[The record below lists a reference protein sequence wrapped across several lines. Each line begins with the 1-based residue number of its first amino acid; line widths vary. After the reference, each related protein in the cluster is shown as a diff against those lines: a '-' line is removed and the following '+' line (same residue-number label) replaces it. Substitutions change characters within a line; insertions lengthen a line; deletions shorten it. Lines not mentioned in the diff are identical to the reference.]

1 MPFQL
6 DINKSSPSARPY
18 EHASE
23 AAKCISDIPHVRM
36 QSLAY
41 QLLDLFLLSPAPL
54 VVGSFEGLW
63 HPCCRIAGR
72 REIIVYCRS
81 STEEA
86 RQSESFLLD
95 LLTRLAEEV
104 NEEVVQA
111 SLCDC

>member
-23 AAKCISDIPHVRM
+23 AAKCISGTPHMHV

-54 VVGSFEGLW
+54 AVGSFEGLW

-81 STEEA
+81 CTEKGRE
-86 RQSESFLLD
+86 SESYLLD
-95 LLTRLAEEV
+95 LFGKIRGESE
-104 NEEVVQA
+104 
-111 SLCDC
+111 